1 MRRLIA
7 LTAVLTGACF
17 PDRREVGVDVFSNDT
32 LPARFTMEVTGNLQM
47 NLRMSRAIPRPD
59 HTLIFETPG
68 SMVVQNGAGTA
79 TITSIDSLRRI
90 AVQPIGTPID
100 STETMGVVGRVV
112 KIERKGEEK
121 RVKISVQRP

>member
-1 MRRLIA
+1 
-7 LTAVLTGACF
+7 
-17 PDRREVGVDVFSNDT
+17 VGVDVFSNDT

-68 SMVVQNGAGTA
+68 SMVVQKGAGTA